1 MLEKWFEIISNHK
14 ISLRERL
21 FRLITSICMIALIC
35 TMPMGKSVLNWC
47 LLLVS
52 LVIMAFIVK
61 VSIQKECI
69 NTGAT
74 AIVVLLLLL
83 FPETFFTAGG
93 FYSGMPSGSCSVS
106 SISALP
112 WREGGNTCF
121 SCSVR
126 WRRWFVIGLPFII
139 RNWPR
144 RRLRNSLFLPRQ
156 FPSSWWDF

>member
-35 TMPMGKSVLNWC
+35 TMPMGKSVLNLC

-83 FPETFFTAGG
+83 FPETFFTAG
-93 FYSGMPSGSCSVS
+93 
-106 SISALP
+106 
-112 WREGGNTCF
+112 
-121 SCSVR
+121 
-126 WRRWFVIGLPFII
+126 
-139 RNWPR
+139 
-144 RRLRNSLFLPRQ
+144 
-156 FPSSWWDF
+156 